1 MARISAPTWLEDT
14 PTRCRVFF
22 SGTGPIQNQPHTLGF
37 FVSPN
42 NNWWIP
48 TLNVSE
54 GRRAIGDGG
63 DFVNIVAGTAMQ
75 HFVQPPGAAHANDFP
90 FGAPASFG
98 GAGGVG
104 GPAMNA
110 AAFPR
115 GGSMRNDRR
124 RPRRRA
130 RGSLR
135 PYPDGQRARR
145 ADHGLSHQLRGR
157 AHCARRAEEGTAEQ
171 TAAARMSRG
180 ARPRPNGRRRDGT
193 P

>member
-115 GGSMRNDRR
+115 GGSMRNSIDVVHAVGHVDRYD
-124 RPRRRA
+124 
-130 RGSLR
+130 LT
-135 PYPDGQRARR
+135 
-145 ADHGLSHQLRGR
+145 L
-157 AHCARRAEEGTAEQ
+157 TINV
-171 TAAARMSRG
+171 RG
-180 ARPRPNGRRRDGT
+180 ARITAYRISFAAEHIVPVVPKKEQRNKQRRRG
-193 P
+193 

>member
-14 PTRCRVFF
+14 ATRCRVFF
-22 SGTGPIQNQPHTLGF
+22 SGTGQIQNQQHSLGF

-75 HFVQPPGAAHANDFP
+75 HVVQPPGAAHVNDFP
-90 FGAPASFG
+90 FGKPASLH
-98 GAGGVG
+98 

-110 AAFPR
+110 AAFPK
-115 GGSMRNDRR
+115 GGFMRHAVDVVHAVGHIDRYEIT
-124 RPRRRA
+124 
-130 RGSLR
+130 L
-135 PYPDGQRARR
+135 
-145 ADHGLSHQLRGR
+145 
-157 AHCARRAEEGTAEQ
+157 TINV
-171 TAAARMSRG
+171 RG
-180 ARPRPNGRRRDGT
+180 ARITAYRVSFSAEHIVPVVPKKEQKKKQRPSARRRG
-193 P
+193 